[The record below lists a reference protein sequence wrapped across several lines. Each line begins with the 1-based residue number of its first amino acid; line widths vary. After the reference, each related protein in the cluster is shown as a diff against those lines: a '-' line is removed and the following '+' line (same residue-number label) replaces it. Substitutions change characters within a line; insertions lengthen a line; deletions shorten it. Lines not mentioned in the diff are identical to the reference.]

1 MKQKTR
7 KNRLIDMKLK
17 KIVFAIALTGTTL
30 TSVAQD
36 FKDATLDER
45 IAFSNNGNEDS
56 VKIGRGH
63 ASRLEQSMKKQ
74 D

>member
-1 MKQKTR
+1 
-7 KNRLIDMKLK
+7 MKLK

-56 VKIGRGH
+56 VKIGRGY
-63 ASRLEQSMKKQ
+63 ASMF
-74 D
+74 